1 MESMNIV
8 TKAVPW
14 ANWSEWRYVR
24 SLLYSDD
31 VSLQWEGIQIVKSWK
46 GRASNVP
53 VAVESTAT
61 FTEFQIKMNEAC
73 SMPPNS
79 GMESRIS
86 ELHFA
91 SALAIIRM
99 VNGMI
104 DVEQKGLY
112 SRSVNMVA
120 EDINLPRYFVD
131 LRHRC
136 THSELPSFERIREA
150 VSNARLW
157 LLEAY
162 WNVCEWD
169 LWSNR
174 VEARG
179 IASRARKQP
188 SQATQ
193 PHCQDCF
200 IKRGSVDIQT
210 ERRDLRHSKQRVSV
224 DFCK

>member
-1 MESMNIV
+1 MNIV

-14 ANWSEWRYVR
+14 ANWSEWRYVK

-46 GRASNVP
+46 CRASNVP
-53 VAVESTAT
+53 VAIESTAT

-73 SMPPNS
+73 SMPPGS
-79 GMESRIS
+79 SMESRKS

-91 SALAIIRM
+91 SALALIRM

-112 SRSVNMVA
+112 SRSVNLVA
-120 EDINLPRYFVD
+120 EDISLPRYFVD

-136 THSELPSFERIREA
+136 THSELPSFDRIREA
-150 VSNARLW
+150 VGNARLW

-162 WNVCEWD
+162 WNVLGENG
-169 LWSNR
+169 SGNR

-179 IASRARKQP
+179 VSSGTREQS
-188 SQATQ
+188 SQSTQ
-193 PHCQDCF
+193 PYRQNSF
-200 IKRGSVDIQT
+200 VQRGSVDIQAK
-210 ERRDLRHSKQRVSV
+210 RRDLDHSKQRVSV
-224 DFCK
+224 DLCE